1 MHLKPG
7 SRRLI
12 KAACGHVHTL
22 LGSLEINLV
31 GFTVDQGVGVD
42 LKFWEEG
49 EGGSSTGE
57 QLEAE
62 TKRLTKS

>member
-1 MHLKPG
+1 M
-7 SRRLI
+7 
-12 KAACGHVHTL
+12 HTL

-49 EGGSSTGE
+49 EGGSSAGE
-57 QLEAE
+57 QLEVE